1 MSIFTELRST
11 SSTSKK
17 VCDTHDSKKLSE
29 SPIFPSLKEFRNEKS
44 QMITTMCRNYQI
56 SNATISFFFGQ
67 NSILEKVLINNL
79 FFSG

>member
-11 SSTSKK
+11 CSISKK
-17 VCDTHDSKKLSE
+17 VCEAHESKKLLE
-29 SPIFPSLKEFRNEKS
+29 SPIFPSLKGFTNEKS

-56 SNATISFFFGQ
+56 SNATFSFFFGQ